1 MTAKPLGFWV
11 TPFLLA
17 PRQRPAP
24 AGLSARCSTII
35 RRATDSFR
43 TRPML
48 SERLASS
55 SAASALLFLLGL
67 FRLVGIKP
75 RTQQVVQQVA
85 ERGCQGRSR
94 LAFGSKRLSA
104 VPFKRGVDFR
114 IAELPVDLRTVERTS
129 EVPPRIRNSVAIPSR
144 RRAAVSSSQLRQRG
158 TVSHKAW

>member
-1 MTAKPLGFWV
+1 MTNGGRARSATV
-11 TPFLLA
+11 
-17 PRQRPAP
+17 PAP

-35 RRATDSFR
+35 WRATDSFR

-104 VPFKRGVDFR
+104 VPFQRGVDFR
-114 IAELPVDLRTVERTS
+114 IAELPVDLRTVERVAVF
-129 EVPPRIRNSVAIPSR
+129 VPPRIRNSVAIPSR

-158 TVSHKAW
+158 TASHRAW